1 MGNHY
6 PPTQSQ
12 QTAWPDT
19 PREPQRRRQRHAP
32 PNTPPQENRSAD
44 FRLNCQKRAH
54 FHNRRPVER
63 PGPGRPRTPQD
74 GRTGPG
80 ASRCYSRPPKATR
93 TAPGGAGAGTRRFL
107 PRRCRYLRTRCYAG
121 HSKRCVAPVMH
132 GVKTG
137 QGRGGVCAGNRA
149 TGWKPR
155 GGLLRARTDSAGRGG
170 VKSPGRG
177 FSRYRTT
184 GRKVSLRVRGP

>member
-63 PGPGRPRTPQD
+63 PGPGRPRTGARGRGLVAAIHGPQK
-74 GRTGPG
+74 PPE
-80 ASRCYSRPPKATR
+80 RPPVGLAR
-93 TAPGGAGAGTRRFL
+93 EPDCSSPAGVDICARAVMQGIQNAALRLLCTAL
-107 PRRCRYLRTRCYAG
+107 
-121 HSKRCVAPVMH
+121 KR
-132 GVKTG
+132 
-137 QGRGGVCAGNRA
+137 GRAGGVCAGNRA